1 LDGGFFMKW
10 RFFLIVC
17 GLIVSMPVTSMLG
30 DDSAKTAALPTVPD
44 GFTIETAASSPLV
57 KYPMMAGFDDRG
69 RLFVGSSDGRNQRAA
84 DLMKDPSSFVQMLE
98 DTNGDG
104 VFDKSTVF
112 ADKMTLPM
120 GALWYRGAL
129 YVASP
134 PGIWRLEDTDD
145 DGVADKREMIVNN
158 FGFSGNAA
166 SVHGCFLG
174 PCGRIYWCDGRHGH
188 ELQDEDGKVTSGG
201 LAARIF
207 SCKPDGSDVQVYCGG
222 GMDNPVEIDF
232 MRTGEMIG
240 TVNILL
246 TRPRDDCLMH
256 WFEGGVYPHYELAYT
271 EFQSTGELLQPM
283 TKLGHV
289 AVSGMTRYRS
299 THLGED
305 FQNNIFTTLFN
316 THKVIRSK
324 ITRSGATFATKEE
337 EFLVSENPDFH
348 PTDVLEDADGS
359 LLVIDTGGWFRIGCP
374 VSKVAK
380 PSIHGAI
387 YRIRRKN
394 TEAIDD
400 PRGLKLNLGAL
411 DVHNLFTLLD
421 DPRPTVRARAIEAL
435 AEISSITKLYPILRN
450 NEGSVQARCNAI
462 WALARRNS
470 KQSRAFIKS
479 ALLDSHPD
487 VRTAA
492 ARSMGVLQAKGST
505 SRLQQMVTNDLPT
518 VRREAAT
525 ALGLILE
532 SDLSITRSAPQ
543 QTPENIEA
551 RKDRPRYPVV
561 VRKVVS
567 TTSPQ
572 EPTARNRSAVDAIF
586 KSLARPSTD
595 RSAEHAAIFAVIR
608 IGDPQPVIPYL
619 SNPNPQFRRAALIA
633 MDQMHGDHLTR
644 EMVVPLL
651 DTDDPQLQQQALAV
665 ISSHEGWASETLGL
679 LQQWIS
685 DKEITDERAAILRG
699 FLIAQSTDKVVQK
712 LVADSLASESLSMG
726 ARLLLMEVMHG
737 SAVNPLPESWIA
749 RLGASLQHSESAVR
763 LQAIRTVASR
773 NLSDFDSE
781 LHKLAADD
789 FQSTELRVEALS
801 TIAPRA
807 KTLDPETYRFLRDR
821 LSSTNTPF
829 VQLAAA
835 RALSESQLSAG
846 QLIQLAEN
854 ISILSPLT
862 VPIALRAFSR
872 SEQESVGRAL
882 VVGLN
887 EPKLSLNVSSDQL
900 AKVLAKYP
908 TTVQES
914 AKPIFARLNAHLKN
928 ERARLSEL
936 RSLAKGGDA
945 TKGREVFL
953 SKKAAC
959 SSCHAVAAQG
969 GRVGPD
975 LTKIGAIRT
984 GGDLLEAIIVPSASF
999 ARGFRTYV
1007 IATEEGRIHTG
1018 IITRQ
1023 TSDTVYLKTT
1033 ELSEVRIPRD
1043 SIEEMAE
1050 SKTSIMPKGLEKVL
1064 TPEELQNLIA
1074 YLRERK

>member
-1 LDGGFFMKW
+1 MK
-10 RFFLIVC
+10 RRILFIVC
-17 GLIVSMPVTSMLG
+17 GLIASTSATSTKG
-30 DDSAKTAALPTVPD
+30 DDAAKNTELPAVPA
-44 GFTIETAASSPLV
+44 GFTIEKAASSPLV

-104 VFDKSTVF
+104 VFDKNTVF

-188 ELQDEDGKVTSGG
+188 ELQDKDGKVTSGG

-232 MRTGEMIG
+232 MPTGEMIG

-394 TEAIDD
+394 AEVIDD
-400 PRGLKLNLGAL
+400 PRGLKLKLDAL
-411 DVHNLFTLLD
+411 DVHNLFALLD

-435 AEISSITKLYPILRN
+435 AESPSITKLYPILRN
-450 NEGSVQARCNAI
+450 NEGSVQARCNAV
-462 WALARRNS
+462 WALSRRNS
-470 KQSRAFIKS
+470 GQARVFIRR

-492 ARSMGVLQAKGST
+492 ARSMGVLQSSGST
-505 SRLQQMVTNDLPT
+505 SRLQQMVTNDLPAI
-518 VRREAAT
+518 RREAAT

-532 SDLSITRSAPQ
+532 SDLSIARSAAQ

-551 RKDRPRYPVV
+551 RKNRPRYPVV
-561 VRKVVS
+561 VRKVVN
-567 TTSPQ
+567 TTSP
-572 EPTARNRSAVDAIF
+572 PRNRSAVEAIF
-586 KSLARPSTD
+586 KSLASPSTD
-595 RSAEHAAIFAVIR
+595 RSSEHAAIFAMIR
-608 IGDPQPVIPYL
+608 IGDPQSVIPYL

-633 MDQMHGDHLTR
+633 IDQMHGDHLTR

-679 LQQWIS
+679 LQQWIL

-699 FLIAQSTDKVVQK
+699 FLIAQSTDEVVQK
-712 LVADSLASESLSMG
+712 LVADSLASATLTNR
-726 ARLLLMEVMHG
+726 ARLLLMEVLHG
-737 SAVNPLPESWIA
+737 SAVNPLPESWIS
-749 RLGASLQHSESAVR
+749 RLAASLEHSEPSVR
-763 LQAIRTVASR
+763 LQGIRTIASR
-773 NLSDFDSE
+773 NLSAFDSR
-781 LHKLAADD
+781 LHKLATDD
-789 FQSTELRVEALS
+789 SQSTDLRVEALS
-801 TIAPRA
+801 TIAPRT
-807 KTLDPETYRFLRDR
+807 KTLDTDTYRFLCDR
-821 LSSTNTPF
+821 LSSRNTPF

-835 RALSESQLSAG
+835 RALSESQLSTE

-872 SEQESVGRAL
+872 SKQESVGRAL
-882 VVGLN
+882 VEGLN
-887 EPKLSLNVSSDQL
+887 EPKLSLNVSADQL

-908 TTVQES
+908 TPVQES
-914 AKPIFARLNAHLKN
+914 AKPIFSRLNAHLKN
-928 ERARLSEL
+928 ERARLSNL
-936 RSLAKGGDA
+936 SALAKNGDA
-945 TKGREVFL
+945 NKGREVFL

-959 SSCHAVAAQG
+959 SSCHAVAEQG

-984 GGDLLEAIIVPSASF
+984 GGDLLEAIVVPSASF

-1007 IATEEGRIHTG
+1007 IATDEGRIHTG

-1074 YLRERK
+1074 FLRERK